1 MDNAECFY
9 YKGRRECDFIIKEGL
24 KPKAA
29 IQVCWELT
37 PKNETREFR
46 GLREAMNAFA
56 IEEGFIL
63 TNDEERELTFESAK
77 IQVMPVWKWL
87 R

>member
-1 MDNAECFY
+1 MN
-9 YKGRRECDFIIKEGL
+9 
-24 KPKAA
+24 
-29 IQVCWELT
+29 
-37 PKNETREFR
+37 
-46 GLREAMNAFA
+46 AMNAFA

-63 TNDEERELTFESAK
+63 TNDEERELTFECAK

>member
-1 MDNAECFY
+1 MTPFRLRPTSVS
-9 YKGRRECDFIIKEGL
+9 GFPRRGSIS
-24 KPKAA
+24 
-29 IQVCWELT
+29 
-37 PKNETREFR
+37 
-46 GLREAMNAFA
+46 

>member
-1 MDNAECFY
+1 M
-9 YKGRRECDFIIKEGL
+9 L
-24 KPKAA
+24 

-37 PKNETREFR
+37 PKNETRELR

-63 TNDEERELTFESAK
+63 TNDEERELTFEGAK
-77 IQVMPVWKWL
+77 IHVMPVWKWL
-87 R
+87 RK

>member
-1 MDNAECFY
+1 VYNNNRNCSLQWTISDELRNNQ
-9 YKGRRECDFIIKEGL
+9 
-24 KPKAA
+24 AA

-37 PKNETREFR
+37 PKNETRELR